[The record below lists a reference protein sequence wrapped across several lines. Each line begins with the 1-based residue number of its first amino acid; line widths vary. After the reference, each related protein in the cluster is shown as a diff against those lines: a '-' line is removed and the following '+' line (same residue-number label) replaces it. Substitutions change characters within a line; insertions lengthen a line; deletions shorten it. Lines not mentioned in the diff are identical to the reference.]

1 MNRVRLGLCG
11 AVLAAAVVLYLPTA
25 AYDYVQDDRAIIVLN
40 PAAHSPAA
48 AIAAFGQP
56 YWPAP
61 GEAGLYRPVT
71 ILSFAIDW
79 AASHGSAAFMHLE
92 NALWHGV
99 VAVLVVL
106 VLVRWLPWPA
116 AAAAGLVFVVHPVHV
131 EGVANIVSRNELL
144 ASAGMLGTVLLA
156 RQRRWTLSLLCMLL
170 AMLSKERGVVAGALV
185 LLDDWLR
192 PPDTTRYP
200 LPFYGCIA
208 AVALGYFTVWLHIG
222 HSAVVDV
229 APPFLGARTAG
240 RLAMALPALWRAA
253 GLLFWPA
260 DLSVDY
266 GPQVIPY
273 RTGLSVPA
281 LLGAVAGIAIPVLA
295 FIARRRA
302 PAVSF
307 AAGATV
313 AAALPTSN
321 LFFPSGIVLAERDLY
336 LPVLLPA
343 ALIGAACAWGASRWT
358 RSRVV
363 VLVTII
369 CALLAARTLVRLPA
383 WQDNRA
389 FLLTLVNDHPE
400 SYRGQQAAG
409 AVLSGIGDTAGAR
422 RAYARAESLFSGD
435 PHFNAGYAFFLINQG
450 DTAAA
455 ARLVSGARQLL
466 PRERVALRVEY
477 LLARQ
482 RGHPERAAALADSA
496 LRWFPAEAPWYAGQ
510 ARSGAQI
517 DTTR

>member
-1 MNRVRLGLCG
+1 VNRQRLGLCG
-11 AVLAAAVVLYLPTA
+11 AVLAAAVVVYLPTL

-79 AASHGSAAFMHLE
+79 AVSHGSPAVMHLE
-92 NALWHGV
+92 NALWNGV
-99 VAVLVVL
+99 VGVLVLL

-116 AAAAGLVFVVHPVHV
+116 ATAAAVVFVVHPVHV

-144 ASAGMLGTVLLA
+144 ASAGMLGGVLLA
-156 RQRRWTLSLLCMLL
+156 RQRRWALSLCCMLL

-192 PPDTTRYP
+192 PPEGSRYP
-200 LPFYGCIA
+200 LAFYGGIA
-208 AVALGYFTVWLHIG
+208 AVTLGYFTVWRQIG
-222 HSAVVDV
+222 HSAVSDV
-229 APPFLGARTAG
+229 APPFLGASTMG
-240 RLAMALPALWRAA
+240 RLAMALPASWRAT

-273 RTGLSVPA
+273 RTGLSAPA
-281 LLGAVAGIAIPVLA
+281 LLGAVAVAAIPCCALML
-295 FIARRRA
+295 RRRA

-321 LFFPSGIVLAERDLY
+321 LLFPSGIILAERDLY

-343 ALIGAACAWGASRWT
+343 AAIGALCAWGAGHWP
-358 RSRVV
+358 RSRVTSAV
-363 VLVTII
+363 VLVVS
-369 CALLAARTLVRLPA
+369 LLAARTLVRLPA
-383 WQDNRA
+383 WRDNRA

-409 AVLSGIGDTAGAR
+409 AVLSGIGDTAGAH
-422 RAYARAESLFSGD
+422 RAYARAESIFAGD

-450 DTAAA
+450 DSGTA
-455 ARLVSGARQLL
+455 ARLASGARQVL

-477 LLARQ
+477 LLARL
-482 RGHPERAAALADSA
+482 RGQPEHAAALADSA
-496 LRWFPAEAPWYAGQ
+496 LRWFPSEAPWYAQ
-510 ARSGAQI
+510 T
-517 DTTR
+517 DNTR

>member
-1 MNRVRLGLCG
+1 ML
-11 AVLAAAVVLYLPTA
+11 AVAVVLYLPTVR
-25 AYDYVQDDRAIIVLN
+25 YDYVQDDRAIIVLN

-61 GEAGLYRPVT
+61 GEAGLYRPVA

-79 AASHGSAAFMHLE
+79 AVSHGSAAVMHLE
-92 NALWHGV
+92 NAVWNGV
-99 VAVLVVL
+99 VGVLVLL

-116 AAAAGLVFVVHPVHV
+116 AAAAALVFVVHPVHV
-131 EGVANIVSRNELL
+131 EGVANIVSRSELL
-144 ASAGMLGTVLLA
+144 AAAGMLGAVLLA
-156 RQRRWTLSLLCMLL
+156 RQRRWALSLCCLLL

-192 PPDTTRYP
+192 PPEAARYP
-200 LPFYGCIA
+200 VPFYVAIA
-208 AVALGYFTVWLHIG
+208 AVTLGYFTIWLHIG
-222 HSAVVDV
+222 HSAVADV
-229 APPFLGARTAG
+229 APPFLGASTSG

-273 RTGLSVPA
+273 RTELSAPA
-281 LLGAVAGIAIPVLA
+281 LLGAVAVVAIACGA
-295 FIARRRA
+295 FILRRRA

-321 LFFPSGIVLAERDLY
+321 LLFPSGIVLAERDLY

-343 ALIGAACAWGASRWT
+343 VLAGAVCAWGAGHWP
-358 RSRVV
+358 RSRVIGAAV
-363 VLVTII
+363 II
-369 CALLAARTLVRLPA
+369 VSLLAARSLVRLPA
-383 WQDNRA
+383 WNDNRA

-409 AVLSGIGDTAGAR
+409 AVLSGIGDTAEAR
-422 RAYARAESLFSGD
+422 RAYARAESLFTGD
-435 PHFNAGYAFFLINQG
+435 PHFNAGYAFFLVNQG

-455 ARLVSGARQLL
+455 ARLAGDARRLL
-466 PRERVALRVEY
+466 SRERVALRVEY

-482 RGHPERAAALADSA
+482 RGQPQRAAALADSA
-496 LRWFPAEAPWYAGQ
+496 IRWFPAETSWYAQ
-510 ARSGAQI
+510 TNR
-517 DTTR
+517 TP